1 MDKTKQF
8 KALRLVLKF
17 GGAVFGLSALALL
30 AVPRMFT
37 DLLGLIGTEELD
49 WAMRMIGMILVALC
63 GQMFSV
69 SIFGNERG
77 VLVSASVMQV
87 AAFGLAIIA
96 LLIPVN
102 PNLFVLGYAALSFG
116 FSFVYTYLIIQLRVT
131 R

>member
-1 MDKTKQF
+1 MDKTKQI
-8 KALRLVLKF
+8 KTLRLVLKF
-17 GGAVFGLSALALL
+17 GGAVFGLSAIALL

-37 DLLGLIGTEELD
+37 DLLGLIGTEDLD
-49 WAMRMIGMILVALC
+49 WAMRMIGMTLVALC

-87 AAFGLAIIA
+87 ASFGLAIIA

-102 PNLFVLGYAALSFG
+102 PNLFVLAYSGLSFG
-116 FSFVYTYLIIQLRVT
+116 FTFVYTYLIIQLRVT

>member
-37 DLLGLIGTEELD
+37 DLLGLIGTEDLD
-49 WAMRMIGMILVALC
+49 WAMRMIGMTLVALC

-69 SIFGNERG
+69 SMFGNERG

-87 AAFGLAIIA
+87 AAFGLGIIA

-102 PNLFVLGYAALSFG
+102 PNLFVLGYAGLSFG

-131 R
+131 K